1 MPKIF
6 VSNSPNQLS
15 DSELAGHAT
24 RLSSYIQGN
33 RIVGLLMVVA
43 GGILALQFS
52 TLDAY
57 SIFCGLGGG
66 FLAAQGRL
74 SVLAERIN
82 RLEKQLEQ

>member
-1 MPKIF
+1 MPRILI
-6 VSNSPNQLS
+6 SNPPNQLS
-15 DSELAGHAT
+15 DSELAGLAT
-24 RLSSYIQGN
+24 RLSRNIRGY
-33 RIVGLLMVVA
+33 RIIGLLMVVA

-57 SIFCGLGGG
+57 SIFCGFGVG
-66 FLAAQGRL
+66 FLAAQGSL